1 MTAELSRRKDIFP
14 RLKKLVPSLLHLPG
28 DMRLV
33 SPNSSHLGK
42 RFCFLALDGAL
53 PFLSENPP
61 MKCFQTYGSSP
72 KDPASAPNL
81 SALASLPAITH
92 SDLQNESHK
101 YRPGLRHKYSLL
113 I

>member
-1 MTAELSRRKDIFP
+1 
-14 RLKKLVPSLLHLPG
+14 
-28 DMRLV
+28 MRLV
-33 SPNSSHLGK
+33 HPDSSHLGE

-53 PFLSENPP
+53 PFLSKNPP

-81 SALASLPAITH
+81 PALVSFSAITY
-92 SDLQNESHK
+92 SDLQNESRK
-101 YRPGLRHKYSLL
+101 YRAGLRHKHPLL